1 MRWIGVAGLVVVVG
15 VAGAGAGW
23 AQGGRQFTPEIA
35 LGVVGYAVQDV
46 SEDGRWVAATASS
59 RRDQLGIDHHRDGD
73 PSYLRP
79 ASAELWIINSD
90 NGSKSRVFS
99 GPRNVRA
106 VAWSPDSRRL
116 AILVVEGDQV
126 VPVVWDRDGAR
137 LTPVRLP
144 AGRFVAE
151 NSELRWD
158 RAGTRLLVALR
169 SQDWRK
175 RTADRFREMTAGPVF
190 VQSSDEPF
198 LAWDDLRRQGY
209 VRIVAAIDIG
219 TGHTQELTPEIG
231 IISWHL
237 ADDDSSL
244 VYQEDITPKTD
255 YDVIFGTEGRLV
267 SRRDGARS
275 TVLGS
280 TKGLTLVWSRDGR
293 RFAYAKDGRLLLGSI
308 GDTAARQIAGAKETT
323 PAIDTTKV
331 ARDRREK
338 ERFSPIRLSPDGQ
351 ELIASNTEG
360 MWFVETTGGARTMFL
375 ATPDSATMAP
385 RYAVVGWSDDRQ
397 SVLLSVASRKTWER
411 GFTRFDRR
419 TGRLEPAITDGRSYG
434 TPRFS
439 RDGSRGVFTVADGS
453 RPPDLFIASGDLR
466 NATRLVETNPDLRT
480 VSFGKNELIEY
491 LDVDGKRQFGVV
503 YYPPGFEAG
512 KPYPTIFYVYESF
525 FDDRYESIINT
536 LTGAGYV
543 VVQPSVSLETG
554 YPGEG
559 WLKGVAAAANRL
571 IERGIADSARLGV
584 QGISYGG
591 YATNLL
597 VTQTKRFKAAINISG
612 KVDLISFYT
621 DSPRLGVRN
630 VHAAEKSQDRI
641 GATLWQQPQKYL
653 DQSAIMFA
661 DRIATPL
668 LLMTGALD
676 ANVPADNTREMY
688 YALRRLG
695 KPVAWAN
702 YMNGGHGTPA
712 TTAADFLDF
721 HHRIVAWY
729 DKYLAANP

>member
-1 MRWIGVAGLVVVVG
+1 MRGIRGAGVVVG
-15 VAGAGAGW
+15 ALAVGTGAGW
-23 AQGGRQFTPEIA
+23 AQEGRRFTPEDA
-35 LGVVGYAVQDV
+35 LGVVTYAVQDI
-46 SEDGRWVAATASS
+46 SEDGRWVAATASK
-59 RRDQLGIDHHRDGD
+59 RRDQLGVDHHRDGD

-79 ASAELWIINSD
+79 ALADLWIIQSGT
-90 NGSKSRVFS
+90 GSKTRVFP
-99 GPRNVRA
+99 GPRNVRGA
-106 VAWSPDSRRL
+106 AWSPDGRRL
-116 AILVVEGDQV
+116 AVLVAEGDQV
-126 VPVVWDRDGAR
+126 VPVLFDRDAAKV
-137 LTPVRLP
+137 TPVRLP

-158 RAGTRLLVALR
+158 RAGTRILVALR
-169 SQDWRK
+169 SQGWRN

-198 LAWDDLRRQGY
+198 LAWDDLRRQGF
-209 VRIVAAIDIG
+209 VRIVAAIDVK
-219 TGHTQELTPEIG
+219 TGRTEELTPEIG
-231 IISWHL
+231 IVSWHL
-237 ADDDSSL
+237 AEDDSIL

-267 SRRDGARS
+267 AGRDGARL

-280 TKGLTLVWSRDGR
+280 TKNLSLVWSRDGR
-293 RFAYAKDGRLLLGSI
+293 RFAYAKDGRLLFGSI
-308 GDTAARQIAGAKETT
+308 ADTTARQIAGAKETT

-331 ARDRREK
+331 ARDRREQ
-338 ERFSPIRLSPDGQ
+338 ERFTPIRLSPDGQ

-360 MWFVETTGGARTMFL
+360 IWFVETTGGARTMFL

-385 RYAVVGWSDDRQ
+385 RYGVVGWSDDRQ

-411 GFTRFDRR
+411 GFARFDRR
-419 TGRLEPAITDGRSYG
+419 TGRLEPTISDGRNYG
-434 TPRFS
+434 PPRFS

-453 RPPDLFIASGDLR
+453 RPPDLFVGDGELR
-466 NATRLVETNPDLRT
+466 SATRLVETNPDLRT
-480 VSFGKNELIEY
+480 VSFGRNELIEY

-503 YYPPGFEAG
+503 YYPPGFEVG

-536 LTGAGYV
+536 LTAAGYV

-559 WLKGVAAAANRL
+559 WLKGVTAAANRL
-571 IERGIADSARLGV
+571 IERGIADSARLGI

-597 VTQTKRFKAAINISG
+597 ITQTKRFKAAINISG

-630 VHAAEKSQDRI
+630 IHAAEKSQDRI

-661 DRIATPL
+661 DRITTPL

-688 YALRRLG
+688 YALRRLE
-695 KPVAWAN
+695 KTVSWAN
-702 YMNGGHGTPA
+702 YMSGAHGTPA
-712 TTAADFLDF
+712 TTSADFLDF
-721 HHRIVAWY
+721 HRRIVAWY
-729 DKYLAANP
+729 DKYLAPSP